1 MNKSE
6 STAKIAAALC
16 QVQGKLEGAAKS
28 CENPFF
34 KKKYVDL
41 AATWDA
47 CRSLLAENNLA
58 VVQTLGLADGKG
70 VIVDTTLLHVSG
82 EWIGGSLYL
91 PATKEDPQAIGSA
104 ITYGRRYALAAIIGI
119 CPEDDDGESAMG
131 RGKTSAKKKASS
143 TPTKKKPEKPAEKSK
158 ATGGNYEFLEIMGKQ
173 KKRVGDSAYYKVL
186 GVHGFE
192 HANEITSRDMQ
203 VTVFKEIEALDGLE
217 GGIDG

>member
-47 CRSLLAENNLA
+47 CRSLLTENDLA

-104 ITYGRRYALAAIIGI
+104 ITYGRRYALAAIVGI
-119 CPEDDDGESAMG
+119 CPEDDDGESATG
-131 RGKTSAKKKASS
+131 RGK
-143 TPTKKKPEKPAEKSK
+143 TPTKKKTPPTPTKKPGKPAEKGK
-158 ATGGNYEFLEIMGKQ
+158 AASGNYEFLEIMGKQ
-173 KKRVGDSAYYKVL
+173 KKRVGDPAYYKVL

-192 HANEITSRDMQ
+192 HANEVGSRDIQ
-203 VTVFKEIEALDGLE
+203 VTIFKEIEALDGLKE
-217 GGIDG
+217 GIDG